1 MNDLAT
7 DLAGM
12 QEQAYAL
19 FRHVAETQFA
29 TSALQ
34 EQAARLAADTA
45 VILEEDRAAKD
56 AEARASILKASG
68 PGRGPCAHTCVA
80 EDGRRTSR
88 LAGAQART
96 ALGHAPPPHVAL
108 TGPSAAS
115 CSSFPR
121 RWRKRRRAWA
131 SRFSSWRPSFWHQ
144 TPCFQRQRPSSTNCC
159 LQQGRW
165 MELLDGCVRSDGRSR
180 LRCRACHRPARVRVR
195 LPGRIGR
202 PC

>member
-96 ALGHAPPPHVAL
+96 ALGHAPPPPRCTH
-108 TGPSAAS
+108 GPVGRLLLLLPQTLEEKKEGVGKQIQQLEAQFLASNTLLSEAA
-115 CSSFPR
+115 
-121 RWRKRRRAWA
+121 AIVD
-131 SRFSSWRPSFWHQ
+131 
-144 TPCFQRQRPSSTNCC
+144 
-159 LQQGRW
+159 
-165 MELLDGCVRSDGRSR
+165 ELLFATG
-180 LRCRACHRPARVRVR
+180 
-195 LPGRIGR
+195 
-202 PC
+202 